1 MKARCGQV
9 ALYLVMTL
17 VAITFLVL
25 MNVGAYLGVTA
36 KNRAMNAGDAAALA
50 VAKYQGELLN
60 RIGTLN
66 VEHLKAAL
74 DNDEARCREIVLEQM
89 RICLL
94 DPLEGIRIG
103 NDAARL
109 NGAKADA
116 GMTELLR
123 QHVIDIRNNY
133 LHNSEAYPQ
142 AWDGAWEEY
151 AQQLELVIGEGI
163 IAGPDN
169 IDFVDAATGHFLLNK
184 LFYNAIGGRNWCWFH
199 FNAQGL
205 LDGYSSFRDWAPLP
219 GASDEVRSRRC
230 VNSEVYSLNLDMR
243 TGSIRDMLG
252 EELIMSLSGASLAD
266 IGKSHLITNVTQ
278 SWFFYDTSKWRSWWE
293 MDPNG
298 RWNFPVVGKVKPEYD
313 VRGCA
318 AVCRVSRLA
327 RNLLDSDDYSAEWSA
342 AAKPFGTVEDERG
355 ESAVVT
361 SLRNFV
367 VSSFTDVRLV
377 PIDSV
382 GGKDHSTADYD
393 WMTHLREHLPL
404 YLNSGP
410 SGILGGCYYCE
421 QLRDWERESLRS
433 DARRWLKL
441 NSGSCIR
448 STGGGSEHGGTPHG
462 H

>member
-1 MKARCGQV
+1 MMRRGQV

-25 MNVGAYLGVTA
+25 MNVGAYLGVSA

-60 RIGTLN
+60 RIGALN
-66 VEHLKAAL
+66 VEHLKAAIE
-74 DNDEARCREIVLEQM
+74 NDEARCAEIFREQM

-94 DPLEGIRIG
+94 DPIEGIRIG
-103 NDAARL
+103 NEAARL
-109 NGAKADA
+109 NGAKSNNE
-116 GMTELLR
+116 MLELLE
-123 QHVIDIRNNY
+123 QHVIDIRTVYAANPESY
-133 LHNSEAYPQ
+133 PEA
-142 AWDGAWEEY
+142 WEGAWEEY
-151 AQQLELVIGEGI
+151 AQHLEIAIGEGI
-163 IAGPDN
+163 TVGPDN
-169 IDFVDAATGHFLLNK
+169 IDFVDAATGHHLINA
-184 LFYNAIGGRNWCWFH
+184 LFYHAVAGRNWCWFH
-199 FNAQGL
+199 FNAPGL
-205 LDGYSSFRDWAPLP
+205 LDSYTSFRDWAPLP
-219 GASDEVRSRRC
+219 SVSDEIRHRRC
-230 VNSEVYSLNLDMR
+230 INSEIYSLNLD
-243 TGSIRDMLG
+243 IQARDIKEWLG
-252 EELIMSLSGASLAD
+252 DELIMKLTGASL
-266 IGKSHLITNVTQ
+266 SELENSYMITNKTET
-278 SWFFYDTSKWRSWWE
+278 WFFYDTFRWREWE
-293 MDPNG
+293 EIDPAG
-298 RWNFPVVGKVKPEYD
+298 RWNFPVVGKVKDEFN

-318 AVCRVSRLA
+318 AVCRVSRRA
-327 RNLLDSDDYSAEWSA
+327 RNLLDGDDYSAEWSA
-342 AAKPFGTVEDERG
+342 AAKPFGTVEDEHG
-355 ESAVVT
+355 EIAVVT

-433 DARRWLKL
+433 DARRWLKF
-441 NSGSCIR
+441 NSNSCIR

>member
-1 MKARCGQV
+1 
-9 ALYLVMTL
+9 
-17 VAITFLVL
+17 
-25 MNVGAYLGVTA
+25 
-36 KNRAMNAGDAAALA
+36 MNAGDAAALA
-50 VAKYQGELLN
+50 VARHQGELLN
-60 RIGTLN
+60 RIGALN
-66 VEHLKAAL
+66 VEHLKAAIE
-74 DNDEARCREIVLEQM
+74 NDEARCREIVIEQM

-116 GMTELLR
+116 GMTELLQ

-133 LHNSEAYPQ
+133 LLNPEAYPQ
-142 AWDGAWEEY
+142 AWEGAWEEY
-151 AQQLELVIGEGI
+151 AQRLELAIGEGV

-184 LFYNAIGGRNWCWFH
+184 LFYHAVGGRNWCWFH
-199 FNAQGL
+199 FNAPGL

-219 GASDEVRSRRC
+219 GASDEVRRRRC
-230 VNSEVYSLNLDMR
+230 VNSEVYSLNLDLR
-243 TGSIRDMLG
+243 TGSARDLLG
-252 EELIMSLSGASLAD
+252 EGLIMDLSGASLAD

-278 SWFFYDTSKWRSWWE
+278 SWFFYDTSRWRSWWE

-298 RWNFPVVGKVKPEYD
+298 QWNFPVVGKVKPEYD

-318 AVCRVSRLA
+318 AVCRVSRNV
-327 RNLLDSDDYSAEWSA
+327 RNLLDGADRSAGWAA

-367 VSSFTDVRLV
+367 VPAFTDVRLV
-377 PIDSV
+377 PIDAV
-382 GGKDHSTADYD
+382 GGKDLSTADSD
-393 WMTHLREHLPL
+393 WMWHLREHLPR
-404 YLNSGP
+404 YLGSGT
-410 SGILGGCYYCE
+410 SGLAACGYCE
-421 QLRDWERESLRS
+421 QLRAWERESLRS
-433 DARRWLKL
+433 EARRWLKF

-448 STGGGSEHGGTPHG
+448 SSGGGPERGGTPHG